1 MFDFLLDD
9 PIGHGVDVESDNIT
23 AEPVGLYEWSAA
35 AHEWIGNLDPFQTV
49 CLIKGLMQGPIAK
62 FGKQQAA
69 EQRSGSSSKPL
80 VDCDNWPVVL
90 LNLLFMQSQ
99 VRYERDVEFLFYH
112 RQEPFMAGCFLSG
125 ITVLRVSGGRTREL
139 ARVDNRPLHPLRHIL
154 SLYQT

>member
-90 LNLLFMQSQ
+90 LNLLFMQSK
-99 VRYERDVEFLFYH
+99 VRYERDVEFLFYT
-112 RQEPFMAGCFLSG
+112 QSG
-125 ITVLRVSGGRTREL
+125 AFHDWMLLKRYHGVTGQWRAD
-139 ARVDNRPLHPLRHIL
+139 ARVGSRGQP
-154 SLYQT
+154 SAASA